1 MGAKPFVKFN
11 EFELMKD
18 ELMKDK
24 LMKDKLMKNKLM
36 KNKNMMSFMASLSL
50 SFTL

>member
-11 EFELMKD
+11 EFELMN
-18 ELMKDK
+18 DK

-36 KNKNMMSFMASLSL
+36 MSFMASLSL

>member
-1 MGAKPFVKFN
+1 MVAKPFVKLN
-11 EFELMKD
+11 EFE
-18 ELMKDK
+18 
-24 LMKDKLMKNKLM
+24 LMKNKLM

>member
-11 EFELMKD
+11 EFE
-18 ELMKDK
+18 

>member
-24 LMKDKLMKNKLM
+24 LMKDKLMKNK
-36 KNKNMMSFMASLSL
+36 NMMSFMASLSL

>member
-1 MGAKPFVKFN
+1 MDAKPFVKFN

-18 ELMKDK
+18 E

>member
-18 ELMKDK
+18 ELMN
-24 LMKDKLMKNKLM
+24 DKLMKNKLM

>member
-18 ELMKDK
+18 E

>member
-11 EFELMKD
+11 EF

>member
-24 LMKDKLMKNKLM
+24 LMK
-36 KNKNMMSFMASLSL
+36 NKNMMSFMASLSL

>member
-1 MGAKPFVKFN
+1 MGANPFVKFN
-11 EFELMKD
+11 EF